1 MITYQVKTYVTT
13 TIVANGLPIG
23 KFIQNRLDTYK
34 EPQRE
39 GTKKGDRIGF
49 SKKKYLATLMM
60 LLNTTQ
66 DCIAKT
72 IGVSHGL
79 LRKWNTEAEFKKI
92 VEAHCREFA
101 KTLNHT
107 VSNDVQH
114 YSKLLRQYIK
124 DKQHIIEHYVP

>member
-1 MITYQVKTYVTT
+1 MITYQVKTYITT
-13 TIVANGLPIG
+13 TIVANGFPIG
-23 KFIQNRLDTYK
+23 KFVQNRLDTYE

-60 LLNTTQ
+60 LFNTTQ

-72 IGVSHGL
+72 IGVSYGL

-101 KTLNHT
+101 KTLNDT
-107 VSNDVQH
+107 ASNDVQY
-114 YSKLLRQYIK
+114 YSKLLRQCITK
-124 DKQHIIEHYVP
+124 NQG